1 MYTLT
6 LMNLEITDKAK
17 LEIQNLLKNES
28 SKNFFRI
35 TIEGGGCSG
44 FKYKFSID
52 NIINEDDQRFESIII
67 DNTSLSLI
75 NGSKVDFVDT
85 LIEKSFK
92 ILNPKATSSCGCGT
106 SFSI

>member
-1 MYTLT
+1 
-6 LMNLEITDKAK
+6 MNLEITDKAK
-17 LEIQNLLKNES
+17 SEIQNLLKNES
-28 SKNFFRI
+28 SKSFFRI

-44 FKYKFSID
+44 FKYKFTVDD
-52 NIINEDDQRFESIII
+52 NINDDDQKFGDIII
-67 DNTSLSLI
+67 DETSLSI
-75 NGSKVDFVDT
+75 IDGSKVDFIDT

>member
-1 MYTLT
+1 
-6 LMNLEITDKAK
+6 MNLEITDKAK
-17 LEIQNLLKNES
+17 SEIQNLLKNES
-28 SKNFFRI
+28 SKSFFRI

-44 FKYKFSID
+44 FKYKFSVD
-52 NIINEDDQRFESIII
+52 NNINDGDQKFGDIII
-67 DNTSLSLI
+67 DETSLSI
-75 NGSKVDFVDT
+75 IDGSKVDFIDT

>member
-1 MYTLT
+1 
-6 LMNLEITDKAK
+6 MNLEITDKAK
-17 LEIQNLLKNES
+17 SEIKNLLKNES
-28 SKNFFRI
+28 SKSFFRI

-44 FKYKFSID
+44 FKYKFTVDD
-52 NIINEDDQRFESIII
+52 NINDDDQKFGDIII
-67 DNTSLSLI
+67 DETSLSI
-75 NGSKVDFVDT
+75 IDGSKVDFIDT

>member
-1 MYTLT
+1 
-6 LMNLEITDKAK
+6 MNLEITDKAK
-17 LEIQNLLKNES
+17 SEIQNLLKNES
-28 SKNFFRI
+28 SKSFFRI

-44 FKYKFSID
+44 FKYKFTVDD
-52 NIINEDDQRFESIII
+52 NINDDDQKFGDIII
-67 DNTSLSLI
+67 DETSLSLI
-75 NGSKVDFVDT
+75 DGSKVDFIDT

>member
-1 MYTLT
+1 
-6 LMNLEITDKAK
+6 MNLEITDKAK
-17 LEIQNLLKNES
+17 SEIQNLLKNES
-28 SKNFFRI
+28 SKSFFRI

-44 FKYKFSID
+44 FKYKFSVD
-52 NIINEDDQRFESIII
+52 YNINNDDQKFGDIII
-67 DNTSLSLI
+67 DETSLSI
-75 NGSKVDFVDT
+75 IDGSKVDFIDT

>member
-28 SKNFFRI
+28 SKSFFRI

-67 DNTSLSLI
+67 DNASLSLI
-75 NGSKVDFVDT
+75 DGSDR
-85 LIEKSFK
+85 KSVV
-92 ILNPKATSSCGCGT
+92 
-106 SFSI
+106 

>member
-28 SKNFFRI
+28 SKSFFRI

-75 NGSKVDFVDT
+75 NGSKVDFVDN

>member
-1 MYTLT
+1 
-6 LMNLEITDKAK
+6 MNLEITDKAK
-17 LEIQNLLKNES
+17 SEIQNLLKNES
-28 SKNFFRI
+28 SKSFFRI

-44 FKYKFSID
+44 FKYKFSVDD
-52 NIINEDDQRFESIII
+52 NINDDDQKFGDIIV
-67 DNTSLSLI
+67 DKTSLSLI
-75 NGSKVDFVDT
+75 DGSKVDFIDT

>member
-1 MYTLT
+1 
-6 LMNLEITDKAK
+6 MNLEITDKAK
-17 LEIQNLLKNES
+17 SEIQNLLKNES
-28 SKNFFRI
+28 SKSFFRI

-44 FKYKFSID
+44 FKYKFSVD
-52 NIINEDDQRFESIII
+52 GNINDDDQKFGDIII
-67 DNTSLSLI
+67 DETSLSI
-75 NGSKVDFVDT
+75 IDGSKVDFIDT

>member
-1 MYTLT
+1 
-6 LMNLEITDKAK
+6 MNLEITDKAK
-17 LEIQNLLKNES
+17 SEIQNLLKNES
-28 SKNFFRI
+28 SKSFFRI

-44 FKYKFSID
+44 FKYKFSVDD
-52 NIINEDDQRFESIII
+52 NINDDDQKFGDIVI
-67 DNTSLSLI
+67 DETSLSLI
-75 NGSKVDFVDT
+75 DGSKVDFIDT

>member
-1 MYTLT
+1 
-6 LMNLEITDKAK
+6 MNLEITDKAK
-17 LEIQNLLKNES
+17 SEIQNPLKNES
-28 SKNFFRI
+28 SKSFFRI

-44 FKYKFSID
+44 FKYKFSVDD
-52 NIINEDDQRFESIII
+52 NINDDDQKFGDIII
-67 DNTSLSLI
+67 DETSLSLI
-75 NGSKVDFVDT
+75 DGSKVDFIDT

>member
-1 MYTLT
+1 
-6 LMNLEITDKAK
+6 MNLEITDKAK
-17 LEIQNLLKNES
+17 SEIQNLLKNES
-28 SKNFFRI
+28 SKSFFRI

-44 FKYKFSID
+44 FKYKFSVDD
-52 NIINEDDQRFESIII
+52 NINDDDQKFGDIII
-67 DNTSLSLI
+67 DETSLSLI
-75 NGSKVDFVDT
+75 DGSRVDFIDT

>member
-1 MYTLT
+1 
-6 LMNLEITDKAK
+6 MNLEITDKAK
-17 LEIQNLLKNES
+17 SEIQNLLKNES
-28 SKNFFRI
+28 SKSFFRI

-44 FKYKFSID
+44 FKYKFSVDD
-52 NIINEDDQRFESIII
+52 NINDDDQKFGDIII
-67 DNTSLSLI
+67 DETSLSLI
-75 NGSKVDFVDT
+75 DGSIVDFIDT

>member
-1 MYTLT
+1 
-6 LMNLEITDKAK
+6 MNLEITDKAK
-17 LEIQNLLKNES
+17 SEIQNLLKNEG
-28 SKNFFRI
+28 SKSFFRI

-44 FKYKFSID
+44 FKYKFSVDD
-52 NIINEDDQRFESIII
+52 NINDDDQKFDDIII
-67 DNTSLSLI
+67 DETSLSLI
-75 NGSKVDFVDT
+75 DGSKVDFIDT

>member
-1 MYTLT
+1 
-6 LMNLEITDKAK
+6 MNLEITDKAK
-17 LEIQNLLKNES
+17 SEIQNLLKNES
-28 SKNFFRI
+28 SKSFFRI

-44 FKYKFSID
+44 FKYKFSVDD
-52 NIINEDDQRFESIII
+52 NINDDDQKFGDIII
-67 DNTSLSLI
+67 DETSLSI
-75 NGSKVDFVDT
+75 IDGSKVDFIDT

>member
-1 MYTLT
+1 
-6 LMNLEITDKAK
+6 MNLEITDKAK
-17 LEIQNLLKNES
+17 SEIKNLLKNEG
-28 SKNFFRI
+28 SKSFFRI

-44 FKYKFSID
+44 FKYKFSVD
-52 NIINEDDQRFESIII
+52 GNINDDDQKFGDIII
-67 DNTSLSLI
+67 DETSLSLI
-75 NGSKVDFVDT
+75 DGSKVDFIDT

>member
-52 NIINEDDQRFESIII
+52 SIINEDDQRFESQLGWLRKH
-67 DNTSLSLI
+67 DAGN
-75 NGSKVDFVDT
+75 
-85 LIEKSFK
+85 
-92 ILNPKATSSCGCGT
+92 
-106 SFSI
+106 

>member
-1 MYTLT
+1 
-6 LMNLEITDKAK
+6 MNLEITDKAK
-17 LEIQNLLKNES
+17 SEIQNLLKNES
-28 SKNFFRI
+28 SKSFFRI

-44 FKYKFSID
+44 FKYKFSVDD
-52 NIINEDDQRFESIII
+52 NINDDDQKFGDVII
-67 DNTSLSLI
+67 DETSLSLI
-75 NGSKVDFVDT
+75 DGSKVDFIDT

>member
-1 MYTLT
+1 MRVLKVF
-6 LMNLEITDKAK
+6 LE
-17 LEIQNLLKNES
+17 LQS
-28 SKNFFRI
+28 
-35 TIEGGGCSG
+35 EGGGCSG

-75 NGSKVDFVDT
+75 DGSKVDFIDT